1 MEIPKSYDHEYVES
15 RWLTAWASDM
25 YRYRGGVTKDR
36 FIIDTP
42 PPYPTGNFHLGN
54 ALNWCYIDFI
64 ARFERMRG
72 RDVMFPQGW
81 DCHGLPTEVKV
92 ENTYNVTKNQIPRHE
107 FRGLCE
113 SLTRENIA
121 LMKHT
126 MQRLA
131 FSIDWTQ
138 EFVTMDQKYYSKTQ
152 KSFVRM
158 FHDGLLY
165 KSEHP
170 VNWCPRCETA
180 IAFAEVRYESRSTI
194 LYYILFEG
202 NEQEP
207 VGIATTRP
215 ELLGACV
222 AVAVNPND
230 ARYSGLIGT
239 SVKVPLYNEAVE
251 VIADEE
257 VDSAFGTGA
266 VMICTFGDKQDVRWW
281 QKHNLALKKAIGKD
295 GRIINEKYNGLT
307 VNEAKQ
313 RILGDLFSKKL
324 VYQQEHI
331 EQNVGIHDR
340 CATPIEILSEK
351 QWFIKINKDAILR
364 RALEIEWIP
373 TYARTRLNNWTESV
387 EWDWCIS
394 RQRVFATPIPV
405 WYCSKCDEMMVADED
420 WLPLDPTEE
429 VPPRACQCGS
439 CSFVPETDVLDTW
452 MDSSISALSVSG
464 WPDESLCAKQFPTQL
479 RPQGHD
485 IIRTWAFYSILRSD
499 ALAGQKPW
507 ERIVVNGMVLGEDS
521 QKMSK
526 SLGNIIAPERVIE
539 QYGTDVLRQWAAIGG
554 SVGSDIAYNERDLV
568 ASSRF
573 LTKLWNVFR
582 FLTTNISGRSSPS
595 ILYSSQNPMEI
606 WLLCQLNRLVGSV
619 TSKMERFAF
628 DEALKEIRSFV
639 WNVLADNYIEA
650 AKGRFYDKDEFSV
663 AALYLTFNVVV
674 RLLAPF
680 CPFFAEELFSHIHP
694 DKGSV
699 HLASW
704 PTLEIELHP
713 AMKQGKQG
721 LAPGATAQTVVI
733 TATAAEVREAQQIG
747 ELIKEIISSVR
758 RYKSERGMA
767 LNARIEAVHV
777 YSPHCLSSGARDI
790 NSALNADVRYHQGV
804 PHIQEHIAEIQPN
817 LASLGPRLK
826 TDAKKIAQL
835 IDQMPTSELAREIE
849 KGAVVIGDHRLARSD
864 FLIKKEAVVDGHPV
878 DIIELRGATVII
890 GRVRD

>member
-1 MEIPKSYDHEYVES
+1 
-15 RWLTAWASDM
+15 
-25 YRYRGGVTKDR
+25 
-36 FIIDTP
+36 
-42 PPYPTGNFHLGN
+42 
-54 ALNWCYIDFI
+54 
-64 ARFERMRG
+64 
-72 RDVMFPQGW
+72 
-81 DCHGLPTEVKV
+81 
-92 ENTYNVTKNQIPRHE
+92 
-107 FRGLCE
+107 
-113 SLTRENIA
+113 
-121 LMKHT
+121 
-126 MQRLA
+126 
-131 FSIDWTQ
+131 
-138 EFVTMDQKYYSKTQ
+138 
-152 KSFVRM
+152 
-158 FHDGLLY
+158 
-165 KSEHP
+165 
-170 VNWCPRCETA
+170 
-180 IAFAEVRYESRSTI
+180 
-194 LYYILFEG
+194 
-202 NEQEP
+202 
-207 VGIATTRP
+207 
-215 ELLGACV
+215 
-222 AVAVNPND
+222 
-230 ARYSGLIGT
+230 
-239 SVKVPLYNEAVE
+239 
-251 VIADEE
+251 
-257 VDSAFGTGA
+257 
-266 VMICTFGDKQDVRWW
+266 
-281 QKHNLALKKAIGKD
+281 
-295 GRIINEKYNGLT
+295 
-307 VNEAKQ
+307 
-313 RILGDLFSKKL
+313 
-324 VYQQEHI
+324 
-331 EQNVGIHDR
+331 
-340 CATPIEILSEK
+340 
-351 QWFIKINKDAILR
+351 
-364 RALEIEWIP
+364 
-373 TYARTRLNNWTESV
+373 
-387 EWDWCIS
+387 
-394 RQRVFATPIPV
+394 
-405 WYCSKCDEMMVADED
+405 
-420 WLPLDPTEE
+420 
-429 VPPRACQCGS
+429 
-439 CSFVPETDVLDTW
+439 
-452 MDSSISALSVSG
+452 
-464 WPDESLCAKQFPTQL
+464 
-479 RPQGHD
+479 
-485 IIRTWAFYSILRSD
+485 
-499 ALAGQKPW
+499 
-507 ERIVVNGMVLGEDS
+507 
-521 QKMSK
+521 
-526 SLGNIIAPERVIE
+526 
-539 QYGTDVLRQWAAIGG
+539 
-554 SVGSDIAYNERDLV
+554 
-568 ASSRF
+568 
-573 LTKLWNVFR
+573 
-582 FLTTNISGRSSPS
+582 
-595 ILYSSQNPMEI
+595 MEI